1 MSPCRLKAIEFVD
14 FLFRIGALPRVV
26 SASNHSRGRGY
37 LLVLASAV
45 LFGLAAA
52 LGKLLLNGGLD
63 PLAASLYS
71 QLIAGLIY
79 IPTVHRASFGRR
91 DWRILLYLGGVGSGL
106 APILYFVG
114 IGRTTAANAA
124 LLQNGEPLFTIVF
137 AALFLGERVTRS
149 GYAMIAIIAAGAF
162 VVATNLEFSASAFAT
177 FLSGNLLLLAAASLW
192 GIDNTLSAVITRRTS
207 IPAVLGLRLLLG
219 VAFLAPVLLVLGTSF
234 RVPSG
239 VVFLLVGYALA
250 CIALYAILIY
260 NAFRAIGPVRTG
272 AVQTTSA
279 LWGVL
284 IALYVFPAQV
294 PSPAQLLGGGVMI
307 LALVGLYAFG
317 EAPAARSTPE
327 TLKASPP
334 DGPRTP

>member
-1 MSPCRLKAIEFVD
+1 MS
-14 FLFRIGALPRVV
+14 V
-26 SASNHSRGRGY
+26 SNRGRRRGY
-37 LLVLASAV
+37 LLVLAGAV

-71 QLIAGLIY
+71 QAIAGILFV
-79 IPTVHRASFGRR
+79 PAVRRASFRR
-91 DWRILLYLGGVGSGL
+91 SDWRILLYLGGVGSGL

-114 IGRTTAANAA
+114 IDRTTAANAA

-137 AALFLGERVTRS
+137 ASIFLGERVTRS
-149 GYAMIAIIAAGAF
+149 GYAMIAAIAGGAF

-192 GIDNTLSAVITRRTS
+192 GLDNILSAVLTRRTS
-207 IPAVLGLRLLLG
+207 IPAVLAVRLLLG
-219 VAFLAPVLLVLGTSF
+219 VAFLAPVLGALGTSL
-234 RVPSG
+234 RIPSD
-239 VVFLLVGYALA
+239 VVLLLIAYALA

-260 NAFRAIGPVRTG
+260 YAFRAIGPLRSG
-272 AVQTTSA
+272 AVLSTSA

-284 IALYVFPAQV
+284 IALYVFPTQV
-294 PSPAQLLGGGVMI
+294 PSPAQLFGGAVMI
-307 LALVGLYAFG
+307 LALVGLYTFG
-317 EAPAARSTPE
+317 EAPAARPAPE

-334 DGPRTP
+334 DGPRTL